1 MPQARSSTACYAPQ
15 LCAGATRSMWCGYP
29 RRGRRGDMMNVSM
42 WAKAVKVIP
51 RVSKEE
57 WNALDVISRWLI
69 ATRSAVLVMT
79 FISAAIA
86 GLLSARD
93 GRFDLL
99 LWVLVTIGLL
109 FAHATNNLVNDFTD
123 HLKGV
128 DKDNYFRAQYGPQ
141 PLEHGLMTRG
151 QALLYIAATGVVA
164 LAAGLV
170 LVALRGEATLALLA
184 IGAFFVLFYTWPL
197 KYIGLGEV
205 AVILVWGPLMVG
217 GGYYVI
223 TGQQSLP
230 VLFASLP
237 VALAA
242 TTVLFGKHIDKLGDD
257 AAKHIRTLPVLL
269 GERTARYTTIAMF
282 TLEYL
287 LVIGLVLSGYV
298 SVLLLVVLFAL
309 QWYVRAIRVYA
320 TRGRRDRHPNIR
332 PISGRSGLPPSPF
345 STPGALEACS
355 CWAWQPTW
363 SHARLGCCNCRAEEE
378 WKSGNRAVD
387 QNR

>member
-1 MPQARSSTACYAPQ
+1 
-15 LCAGATRSMWCGYP
+15 
-29 RRGRRGDMMNVSM
+29 MNVSM
-42 WAKAVKVIP
+42 WAKAVNVIP

-57 WNALDVISRWLI
+57 WDGLDVISRWLI

-86 GLLSARD
+86 GLLAARA
-93 GRFDLL
+93 GHFNPL
-99 LWVLVTIGLL
+99 LWLMVTVGLL

-151 QALLYIAATGVVA
+151 QVLLYTAVTGLIA

-170 LVALRGEATLALLA
+170 LVTMRGEATLALLG

-197 KYIGLGEV
+197 KYIGMGEV

-223 TGQQSLP
+223 TGEVSWP
-230 VLFASLP
+230 VIVASLP

-242 TTVLFGKHIDKLGDD
+242 TTVLFGKHIDKLEAD
-257 AAKHIRTLPVLL
+257 AGKGIRTMPVLL
-269 GERTARYTTIAMF
+269 GEAKARQATIVML
-282 TLEYL
+282 TLQYV
-287 LVIGLVLSGYV
+287 LVAALVVSGYF
-298 SVLLLVVLFAL
+298 SWLLLAVAAALPWYMRALKVYRQPRPAGPPPQYPPHIWPLWFAAFAFQHTRRFGSLFLLGLAADVV
-309 QWYVRAIRVYA
+309 
-320 TRGRRDRHPNIR
+320 
-332 PISGRSGLPPSPF
+332 
-345 STPGALEACS
+345 
-355 CWAWQPTW
+355 
-363 SHARLGCCNCRAEEE
+363 ARKFGI
-378 WKSGNRAVD
+378 V
-387 QNR
+387 